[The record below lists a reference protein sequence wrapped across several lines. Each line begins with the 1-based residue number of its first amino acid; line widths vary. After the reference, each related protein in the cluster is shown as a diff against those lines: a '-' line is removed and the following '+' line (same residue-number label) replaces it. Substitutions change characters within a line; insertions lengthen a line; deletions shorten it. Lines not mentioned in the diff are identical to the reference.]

1 MRRLRDVILTAML
14 AAFLVGPSP
23 ASAAELNADAEFRE
37 ALRVQGEII
46 QQLRDEL
53 DRVHE
58 DQRRSEDRV
67 RALEDERANGS
78 TSGVDADFV
87 DRRIEQYDTSGES
100 RLLLSGYA
108 TSTFINHENEKST
121 FAVQFNPI
129 FHFRLTDKLHFNS
142 ELEIGL
148 ERGEG
153 EGGHGAGTTTEI
165 EMEFATIDYLATD
178 WLTLTAGQFLL
189 PFNTFGTRLHPQW
202 INKMASAPPIYR
214 GHGGGA
220 GIIPVLNDV
229 GIMASGGAPLWSED
243 SKFNYAVYLTNGWG
257 RALHDE
263 EEEEEELEDEL
274 DFIFGTTADI
284 NNTKAVGGRIGFL
297 PIPNLEV
304 GGSFQ
309 TSRANGPD
317 GRYHLVG
324 MDALYWY
331 EGLELRGE
339 SIWLSRDT
347 REGDFDK
354 WGYYVQAAYRLK
366 YLPTNGEA
374 LGGQLGRLEPVVRW
388 GQVLDAGP
396 FNRQQL
402 AFGMNYWL
410 YDSVPIKFSYELNWD
425 TIEPD
430 DRLFVQ
436 VSYGF

>member
-1 MRRLRDVILTAML
+1 M
-14 AAFLVGPSP
+14 
-23 ASAAELNADAEFRE
+23 
-37 ALRVQGEII
+37 
-46 QQLRDEL
+46 
-53 DRVHE
+53 
-58 DQRRSEDRV
+58 
-67 RALEDERANGS
+67 
-78 TSGVDADFV
+78 
-87 DRRIEQYDTSGES
+87 
-100 RLLLSGYA
+100 
-108 TSTFINHENEKST
+108 
-121 FAVQFNPI
+121 
-129 FHFRLTDKLHFNS
+129 
-142 ELEIGL
+142 
-148 ERGEG
+148 
-153 EGGHGAGTTTEI
+153 
-165 EMEFATIDYLATD
+165 
-178 WLTLTAGQFLL
+178 
-189 PFNTFGTRLHPQW
+189 
-202 INKMASAPPIYR
+202 
-214 GHGGGA
+214 
-220 GIIPVLNDV
+220 
-229 GIMASGGAPLWSED
+229 
-243 SKFNYAVYLTNGWG
+243 YLTNGWG
-257 RALHDE
+257 RMIHDE
-263 EEEEEELEDEL
+263 EEEEEEGAEDGL
-274 DFIFGTTADI
+274 DFIFGTTPDV
-284 NNTKAVGGRIGFL
+284 NNEKAIGGRIGFL

-304 GGSFQ
+304 GGSYQ
-309 TSRANGPD
+309 TSRTNGPD

-324 MDALYWY
+324 MDAAYWY